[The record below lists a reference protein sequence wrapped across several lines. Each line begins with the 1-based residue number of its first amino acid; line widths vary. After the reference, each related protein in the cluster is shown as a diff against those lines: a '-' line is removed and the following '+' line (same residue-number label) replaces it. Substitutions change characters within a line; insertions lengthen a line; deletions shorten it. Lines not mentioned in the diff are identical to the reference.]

1 MASSLLNQVDNFAD
15 EVHKTKC
22 KNCNYVLEY
31 ESVNY
36 NLRKYNCLSCNKCYS
51 DKKKKKIKIAI

>member
-15 EVHKTKC
+15 EVHETKC

-36 NLRKYNCLSCNKCYS
+36 NLIKYNCLSFNKCYS
-51 DKKKKKIKIAI
+51 DKMDEKLR